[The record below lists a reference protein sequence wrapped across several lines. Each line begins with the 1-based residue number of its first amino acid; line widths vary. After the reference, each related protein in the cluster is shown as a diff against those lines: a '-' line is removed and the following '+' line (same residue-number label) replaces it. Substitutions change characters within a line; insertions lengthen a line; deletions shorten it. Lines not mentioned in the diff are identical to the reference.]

1 MISKLL
7 KDQKRISMTASFK
20 CLYKDV
26 LRREEQEVTSLFAS
40 AKMLSNFLYGQKA
53 LEEDYLSSLLN

>member
-1 MISKLL
+1 
-7 KDQKRISMTASFK
+7 MTASFK